1 MAENNQDPRLKIPL
15 KRFLA
20 DFRSPL
26 DDRELMQR
34 YGLSAR
40 SFVNL
45 VTTLMNKN
53 LLTKSDLDQRKEV
66 AVQRDLARE
75 TQFLSSLY
83 ICPHCNHPSPSPF
96 DKCPACGA
104 DSKVASREEEVY
116 PPITTSE
123 GHAYV
128 PPTSVLEEVEVEEI
142 TETEPNNHEPQNPG
156 KPSAIN
162 SVRSFFS
169 RKGK

>member
-1 MAENNQDPRLKIPL
+1 MAENNQDQRQKIPL

-20 DFRSPL
+20 DFRSTL

-45 VTTLMNKN
+45 ITTLMKKS

-83 ICPHCNHPSPSPF
+83 ICPNCSHPSPSPF
-96 DKCPACGA
+96 DRCPACGSELNSA
-104 DSKVASREEEVY
+104 TQQEEAY

-142 TETEPNNHEPQNPG
+142 TETEENGHEQENTR

-169 RKGK
+169 RKEK

>member
-45 VTTLMNKN
+45 ITTLMKKG

-66 AVQRDLARE
+66 AVQRDIARE

-83 ICPHCNHPSPSPF
+83 ICPNCSHPSPSPF
-96 DKCPACGA
+96 EKCPACGA
-104 DSKVASREEEVY
+104 DSKLASREEEVN
-116 PPITTSE
+116 PTVTTSE

-128 PPTSVLEEVEVEEI
+128 QPTNMLDEVEVEEI
-142 TETEPNNHEPQNPG
+142 TETDSNNHEPNDPERT
-156 KPSAIN
+156 SALR

>member
-1 MAENNQDPRLKIPL
+1 MVENNEDQRLKIPL
-15 KRFLA
+15 KRFLS

-45 VTTLMNKN
+45 VTTLMKKS
-53 LLTKSDLDQRKEV
+53 LLDKRDLDKRKEV
-66 AVQRDLARE
+66 AVQRDLAKE
-75 TQFLSSLY
+75 SQFLSSLY
-83 ICPHCNHPSPSPF
+83 ICPHCSHPSPTQF
-96 DKCPACGA
+96 HRCPACGA
-104 DSKVASREEEVY
+104 DLNVAAQQEEVY
-116 PPITTSE
+116 PPVTTSE

-128 PPTSVLEEVEVEEI
+128 EPTDVLEEVEVEEI
-142 TETEPNNHEPQNPG
+142 IETEPNGQEPDKAG
-156 KPSAIN
+156 KPSAIA

-169 RKGK
+169 RKDK

>member
-1 MAENNQDPRLKIPL
+1 MAENNQDQRQKIPL

-45 VTTLMNKN
+45 VTTLMKKN
-53 LLTKSDLDQRKEV
+53 LLDKGDLDKRKEI

-75 TQFLSSLY
+75 SQFLSSLY
-83 ICPHCNHPSPSPF
+83 ICQNCSHPSPTPF
-96 DKCPACGA
+96 KRCPACGSEL
-104 DSKVASREEEVY
+104 DPSTTQGEVS
-116 PPITTSE
+116 SE
-123 GHAYV
+123 GHAY
-128 PPTSVLEEVEVEEI
+128 TSQKSVLEEVEVEEI
-142 TETEPNNHEPQNPG
+142 TETEENGNEPQDTG
-156 KPSAIN
+156 KPSAIS

-169 RKGK
+169 RKEK

>member
-1 MAENNQDPRLKIPL
+1 MAENNQDQRRKIPL

-45 VTTLMNKN
+45 VTTLMQKN
-53 LLTKSDLDQRKEV
+53 LLDKRDLDKRKEI

-75 TQFLSSLY
+75 SQFLSSLY
-83 ICPHCNHPSPSPF
+83 ICPNCSHPSPTPF
-96 DKCPACGA
+96 ERCPACGSA
-104 DSKVASREEEVY
+104 PDPATQQEEVY

-128 PPTSVLEEVEVEEI
+128 PPTRVLEEVEVEEI
-142 TETEPNNHEPQNPG
+142 TETEQNGHEPDNTR

-162 SVRSFFS
+162 SVRSFLS
-169 RKGK
+169 RKLK